1 MRKLIFIYDYSF
13 IYDLL
18 HNYVKLVPVA
28 LYWLSLHKNKIY
40 LNDYYILSVKL
51 PRSCSHGNLGRSKT
65 ENVSVPENPLNVPH
79 DLVVNEVKKGKALS
93 EKLKEE
99 SQIVNNIQLEVT
111 SDCETETEDTFYS
124 KLFKSLFDG
133 YQGEGLSAYKPGG
146 SEDLAKAF
154 RQGMILL
161 ELLPEDEFLTNP
173 ISRIVYDRMAEAAKQ
188 RFGVDLRHERI
199 KNSNK
204 DNQQSKDEFEE
215 GEQSFK
221 FEDIRGMELVNGLEK
236 VEVEDI
242 SGMELMSGL
251 EKVEV
256 EDISGMKIINGLEK
270 VEDKSVGVGISDIID
285 TNLEVGIELAGQLN
299 TVFNNFL
306 GTGFL

>member
-1 MRKLIFIYDYSF
+1 MPKLIFICDYSF

-18 HNYVKLVPVA
+18 HNYIKLVPVA
-28 LYWLSLHKNKIY
+28 LYWLSLHKKRIY
-40 LNDYYILSVKL
+40 LDDYFILFVKL
-51 PRSCSHGNLGRSKT
+51 PRSYSHGDLGRSNA
-65 ENVSVPENPLNVPH
+65 ENVSVPENPLNIPH
-79 DLVVNEVKKGKALS
+79 DPVVSEVKKGKALS

-99 SQIVNNIQLEVT
+99 AQVGNNLQLEVT
-111 SDCETETEDTFYS
+111 SDCETETEDTFYT
-124 KLFKSLFDG
+124 KLFKSLFDA
-133 YQGEGLSAYKPGG
+133 YQQEGLSAYKPGG
-146 SEDLAKAF
+146 SEDLAKAL

-161 ELLPEDEFLTNP
+161 ELLPEEEFLTNP
-173 ISRIVYDRMAEAAKQ
+173 ISRIVCDRMAEAAKQ

-221 FEDIRGMELVNGLEK
+221 FEDIRGMELMNGLEK

-242 SGMELMSGL
+242 SGMEIMNGL

-256 EDISGMKIINGLEK
+256 EDISGMEIMNGLDK
-270 VEDKSVGVGISDIID
+270 VEDKGVGVIISDIID
-285 TNLEVGIELAGQLN
+285 TDLEVGIELAGQLN
-299 TVFNNFL
+299 TVFNSFL
-306 GTGFL
+306 GSGFL